1 MIHLIRQLTQHLSA
15 SPIRA
20 LSASSTKY
28 PIDRSLV
35 PRLDEKDLEE
45 QFVRGSG
52 PGGQVVNK
60 TANAVVLRHVPT
72 NLIVK
77 CHAHRMMDQNRKEA
91 RRLMVIKLD
100 NHLNG
105 ERSVEAQEL
114 VVQKRKTGEATR
126 KRRKSEEMKKQW
138 REREKDLLE

>member
-1 MIHLIRQLTQHLSA
+1 MLRQAHNLARHLATALIRPLS
-15 SPIRA
+15 
-20 LSASSTKY
+20 SSTKY
-28 PIDRSLV
+28 LIDRTLV
-35 PRLDEKDLEE
+35 PRLEDRDLEE

-60 TANAVVLRHVPT
+60 TANAVVLRHLPT

-77 CHAHRMMDQNRKEA
+77 CHAHRSLDQNRKEA
-91 RRLMVIKLD
+91 RRLMVVKLD

-105 ERSVEAQEL
+105 ERSVESQEL
-114 VVQKRKTGEATR
+114 AVQKRKTVEATR
-126 KRRKSEEMKKQW
+126 RRKKSEEMKKLW

>member
-1 MIHLIRQLTQHLSA
+1 MLRQVQSIARCVSA
-15 SPIRA
+15 SLLFRP
-20 LSASSTKY
+20 LSSSTKY
-28 PIDRSLV
+28 QIDRSLV
-35 PRLDEKDLEE
+35 PRIDEKDLVE

-60 TANAVVLRHVPT
+60 TANAVVLRHLPT

-77 CHAHRMMDQNRKEA
+77 CHAHRSLDQNRKEA
-91 RRLMVIKLD
+91 RRLMVLKLD

-105 ERSVEAQEL
+105 ERSVENQEL
-114 VVQKRKTGEATR
+114 MVQKRKTVEATR
-126 KRRKSEEMKKQW
+126 RRKKSEEMKQQW

>member
-1 MIHLIRQLTQHLSA
+1 MLRGVQNCVQLFSTSLIRPLS
-15 SPIRA
+15 S
-20 LSASSTKY
+20 SAKY
-28 PIDRSLV
+28 PIDRTLV
-35 PRLDEKDLEE
+35 PKLDEKDLEE

-60 TANAVVLRHVPT
+60 TANAVVLRHLPT

-91 RRLMVIKLD
+91 RRLMIIKLD

-105 ERSVEAQEL
+105 ERSVESQEL
-114 VVQKRKTGEATR
+114 LVEKRKTAEALR
-126 KRRKSEEMKKQW
+126 RRRKSEEMKKQW
-138 REREKDLLE
+138 REREKDLLK